1 MKIIIWPH
9 PSSAP
14 VHATNPFDGF
24 GCQHLETMVGKIDAL
39 EDANADGITRLIQ
52 ES

>member
-1 MKIIIWPH
+1 MEITIWPH

-14 VHATNPFDGF
+14 VHATNPFDAF
-24 GCQHLETMVGKIDAL
+24 CRQHLKAMVCKIDAL
-39 EDANADGITRLIQ
+39 EDANADGITRFIQ